1 MADSIE
7 DIIIEIESDSS
18 AAASQIDTLTARLQS
33 LKKATGNSAVLS
45 TFSKNL
51 ESLNRSL
58 NFMNSIDST
67 KVNAIRNMAA
77 AAGAFKGVTISKSIG
92 EQIAKINESLA
103 GLSPEGQARFLE
115 FVNSVMPLAQLKGF
129 RYPSGL
135 NSGLA
140 NTAKLAEE
148 LKDADFTKLRELVEI
163 ISQLNQVSNVDGSGL
178 KQMATSMKSVSN
190 AANSAT
196 KRTRQF
202 NTVLANIRTK
212 TVALYMVLRRVQ
224 AGAMKAM
231 TTYGDYVESLNLYK
245 MALGEAAK
253 EEYEFA
259 EEAQRILGIDLT
271 QWMKAQGVFS
281 ALASGFGVAS
291 DKAALMSRNLTQLA
305 YDISSFY
312 NIDVESAIEKVQSGF
327 AGQIR
332 PVRNLGYDLSQ
343 TRLQAI
349 ALANGID
356 KDVQSM
362 SQAEKSQLRY
372 VALLTQLTE
381 VQGDLART
389 IDSPINQMRLLNA
402 QIDQMQRSIGMVL
415 LPILNKLLPYLNAIF
430 RVIKMI
436 ADEIAAMFGYT
447 LPRIADGDWS
457 ASVSLGAEDLEENL
471 EDATGAAEKLKNTL
485 ASFDQINLI
494 TSSSGGSGSG
504 KNNGISGTDLGID
517 LPSYDFLGG
526 LDENAAQKLA
536 QKMRRDLEPFV
547 QFVKDAIMFAYNHI
561 DQIKDVLETLA
572 VFTIGKT
579 LFNSLNSTLGLT
591 GKLAEGFNALKFITI
606 GITLSYMGGGDLAK
620 GDIFGGI
627 LKSAIGT
634 AAAMYGFSAILGPG
648 GLVLGLG
655 VSLMFNLAGYNSQKE
670 KEFIKQCDEIFFT
683 FREGRQSVEDFT
695 KTWDDL
701 IASFSDP
708 ELTEKIGVAKALEGD
723 VQRVGESVSELQREY
738 VAGNIASATY
748 ASNLTV
754 LYSQMADT
762 IEQKLEASGEA
773 IRTFINGDFGD
784 FLRKNNVIVE
794 NVNKGMDEAETNI
807 KDKIQSIRDE
817 MDKLNVQLRNNGIS
831 QDEYNEKMDELGG
844 RLNTL
849 APFIK
854 ESSAELNKFQAAWS
868 KEINFESWDQMIEL
882 TKKVGD
888 DYTTTMKRM
897 QEEHDALYKDFK
909 VFVDNYEGEYKEEL
923 QRALDL
929 MPAYLEEQEKELT
942 DAYKSTLKSIE
953 DTGYINWLEVYNT
966 KGLDGV
972 LVEYQQGVGELNDL
986 IQKSYD
992 DIGEIREK
1000 NAMTYSASLLSG
1012 LAQDR
1017 ENIKE
1022 IEGGFLTSWVN
1033 LLGKSKQ
1040 FGGTM
1045 TTEMDEMYGRNAKIA
1060 DDYFKKVA
1068 ELYGY
1073 DTTKKN
1079 AWMDSINKGKVTLNN
1094 AYNESLG
1101 TIKKYTNDGTYY
1113 ESLYTKAAAQ
1123 EMDMR
1128 NYIWENGTLKF
1139 VGETELSASAYRN
1152 LGYLLGDESV
1162 LVDPLYSTMMSTA
1175 DVMGSPSVLNAFAHG
1190 ADTVMGKVSSE
1201 IYGSKNAVQKA
1212 YFGAL
1217 EVPTQKVVDLGGGLG
1232 LAIAKGM
1239 KDTAPEIQKSTQY
1252 AMGTAAKEVN
1262 KFGDGLGDFFRD
1274 IAKAFNDSFAG
1285 GLTNLFGSTS
1295 TYTPP
1300 KIKTP
1305 KIRGYA
1311 SGGFPNSADFF
1322 YANENGKPEFVGT
1335 MGGRTAVANNQE
1347 ITKGVADGVYRA
1359 IKETGLLN
1367 DVKKIA
1373 NKNGN
1378 VVFAPSEEAGR
1389 VMTQSVNLYS
1399 GTGGRY

>member
-51 ESLNRSL
+51 DSLNRSL
-58 NFMNSIDST
+58 NFMNSIDSN
-67 KVNAIRNMAA
+67 KVHAIRNMAA

-103 GLSPEGQARFLE
+103 GLSPEGQARFQE
-115 FVNSVMPLAQLKGF
+115 FVNSVMPLAQLNGF
-129 RYPSGL
+129 KYPSGL

-140 NTAKLAEE
+140 NTAKLAED

-163 ISQLNQVSNVDGSGL
+163 ISQLNQASNVDSSGL
-178 KQMATSMKSVSN
+178 KQMATSMKAVSN

-196 KRTRQF
+196 KRSRRF

-212 TVALYMVLRRVQ
+212 TVALYMALRRIQ
-224 AGAMKAM
+224 AGALKSM

-253 EEYEFA
+253 SEYEFA

-312 NIDVESAIEKVQSGF
+312 NIDVEDAIEKVQSGF

-415 LPILNKLLPYLNAIF
+415 LPILNKILPYLNAIF

-447 LPRIADGDWS
+447 LPRIADGDWT
-457 ASVSLGAEDLEENL
+457 ANVSLGAEDLESDL
-471 EDATGAAEKLKNTL
+471 DDATGAAEKLKNTL

-494 TSSSGGSGSG
+494 TSESGGSGSG
-504 KNNGISGTDLGID
+504 KNNGIGGTDLGID

-536 QKMRRDLEPFV
+536 QKMRRDIEPFV
-547 QFVKDAIMFAYNHI
+547 NFVKDAIMFAYNHI

-579 LFNSLNSTLGLT
+579 LFDSLSGTLGLT
-591 GKLAEGFNALKFITI
+591 GKLAEGFNALRFITI
-606 GITLSYMGGGDLAK
+606 GITLSYMGGADLAK

-627 LKSAIGT
+627 LKSAIGA

-655 VSLMFNLAGYNSQKE
+655 VSVLFNLIGYNSQKD
-670 KEFIKQCDEIFFT
+670 KEFVKECNEIFFA

-701 IASFSDP
+701 VASFSNP
-708 ELTEKIGVAKALEGD
+708 ELTEKISVAKTLEND
-723 VQRVGESVSELQREY
+723 VQKVGESVNNLQQNY
-738 VAGNIASATY
+738 IAGNMSGAAY
-748 ASNLTV
+748 AANLTV

-762 IEQKLEASGEA
+762 IAQKLAAAGDA
-773 IRTFINGDFGD
+773 IREFINGDFGD
-784 FLRKNNVIVE
+784 FLRENGVIVE
-794 NVNKGMDEAETNI
+794 NVVKGMDEAETNI

-817 MDKLNVQLRNNGIS
+817 MDKLNEQLNNNTVS
-831 QDEYNEKMDELGG
+831 QDEYNVRMDELGG
-844 RLNTL
+844 KLSSL

-854 ESSAELNKFQAAWS
+854 ESSAELNAFQAAWS
-868 KEINFESWDQMIEL
+868 KQINFESWDQMIEV

-888 DYTTTMKRM
+888 DYESTMKKMR
-897 QEEHDALYKDFK
+897 EEHDTLYQDFK
-909 VFVDNYEGEYKEEL
+909 IFVDNYEGEYKSEL
-923 QRALDL
+923 ERTLAL
-929 MPAYLEEQEKELT
+929 MPDYFAQQEQELT
-942 DAYKSTLKSIE
+942 NAYKSTIKSIE
-953 DTGYINWLEVYNT
+953 DTGYLNWLDVYNT
-966 KGLDGV
+966 KGIRGAV
-972 LVEYQQGVGELNDL
+972 VEYQQGAGELNNT
-986 IQKSYD
+986 IQKVYD
-992 DIGEIREK
+992 DLKETRDRNSFNLTAELLKHVAIPKDAVDDTKKGWSSIA
-1000 NAMTYSASLLSG
+1000 NIMTEGVG
-1012 LAQDR
+1012 LNKKVNDSYTDL
-1017 ENIKE
+1017 ENKA
-1022 IEGGFLTSWVN
+1022 
-1033 LLGKSKQ
+1033 
-1040 FGGTM
+1040 
-1045 TTEMDEMYGRNAKIA
+1045 DE
-1060 DDYFKKVA
+1060 YFKKVA
-1068 ELYGY
+1068 EMYGY
-1073 DTTKKN
+1073 DTKN
-1079 AWMDSINKGKVTLNN
+1079 KSAWMDSINKGKGTLMN

-1101 TIKKYTNDGTYY
+1101 TIKKYTNDGAYY
-1113 ESLYTKAAAQ
+1113 EKLYSDAAKE
-1123 EMDMR
+1123 EMEAR
-1128 NYIWENGTLKF
+1128 NYVWRNGHEEF
-1139 VGETELSASAYRN
+1139 IGETELSASAYKN
-1152 LGYLLGDESV
+1152 LGALFGNKDV
-1162 LVDPLYSTMMSTA
+1162 LVNPLYSTMMSTA
-1175 DVMGSPSVLNAFAHG
+1175 DVLTTPSVVNDFLGG
-1190 ADTVMGKVSSE
+1190 ADKLMGNV
-1201 IYGSKNAVQKA
+1201 A
-1212 YFGAL
+1212 Y
-1217 EVPTQKVVDLGGGLG
+1217 T
-1232 LAIAKGM
+1232 IANNKGN
-1239 KDTAPEIQKSTQY
+1239 IQKSYMGALSMSLKPVMDLGTGLGQAIADGIANSSTY
-1252 AMGTAAKEVN
+1252 IEEGTKKGTKGAARELNRFGEGFAQFMREISNSTMMGFDSFYQAMGV
-1262 KFGDGLGDFFRD
+1262 
-1274 IAKAFNDSFAG
+1274 
-1285 GLTNLFGSTS
+1285 GSI
-1295 TYTPP
+1295 TYSAP

-1305 KIRGYA
+1305 RIKGYA